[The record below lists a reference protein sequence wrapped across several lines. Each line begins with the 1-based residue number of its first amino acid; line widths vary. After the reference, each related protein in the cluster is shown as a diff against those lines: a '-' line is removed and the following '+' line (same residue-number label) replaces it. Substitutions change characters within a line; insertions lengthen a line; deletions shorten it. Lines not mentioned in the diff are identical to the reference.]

1 MKDKIEEIV
10 LLAKDKG
17 FEAKTMST
25 KFTMCGYLGINKA
38 NLSII
43 NDTCDYLLLAEMQ
56 KWLREKHNV
65 FCEVQS
71 VNYTDINR
79 MRFESCVYSELYED
93 EYTDDI
99 DEKDVFDTYELAL
112 LDALSDALK
121 DLKINK
127 K

>member
-56 KWLREKHNV
+56 KWLRDKHDI
-65 FCEVQS
+65 FSEVLCGEYNNIS
-71 VNYTDINR
+71 KI
-79 MRFESCVYSELYED
+79 RFESCVFSDLFESED
-93 EYTDDI
+93 EDFQEENI
-99 DEKDVFDTYELAL
+99 FDSYELAMV
-112 LDALSDALK
+112 DSLK
-121 DLKINK
+121 EAFKLIKNK
-127 K
+127 

>member
-1 MKDKIEEIV
+1 MKNKIEEIV

-56 KWLREKHNV
+56 KWLRDKHDI
-65 FCEVQS
+65 FSEVLCGEYNNIS
-71 VNYTDINR
+71 KI
-79 MRFESCVYSELYED
+79 RFESCVFSDLFESED
-93 EYTDDI
+93 EEFQEENI
-99 DEKDVFDTYELAL
+99 FDSYELAMV
-112 LDALSDALK
+112 DSLK
-121 DLKINK
+121 EAFKLIKNK
-127 K
+127 